1 MPTSIEKE
9 ERQGVIRKFLSSL
22 RFPQLFLL
30 LAALF
35 AVDMVTPDPILF
47 IDEAILGVLAVMFG
61 MWRGRSEPE
70 PEDVSEM
77 KNITPKKA
85 EDD

>member
-47 IDEAILGVLAVMFG
+47 IDEAILGVLAVMLG
-61 MWRGRSEPE
+61 MWRGRGEPE
-70 PEDVSEM
+70 ISEM
-77 KNITPKKA
+77 KNITPDKDA
-85 EDD
+85 

>member
-47 IDEAILGVLAVMFG
+47 IAEAILGVLAVMLG
-61 MWRGRSEPE
+61 MWRGRGE
-70 PEDVSEM
+70 PEDISEM
-77 KNITPKKA
+77 KNITPDKDA
-85 EDD
+85 

>member
-47 IDEAILGVLAVMFG
+47 IDEAILGVLAVMLG
-61 MWRGRSEPE
+61 MWRGRGEPE
-70 PEDVSEM
+70 PEDISEM
-77 KNITPKKA
+77 KNITPDKDA
-85 EDD
+85 